1 MEMGS
6 QNRMSGQ
13 NGRLHSEHVT
23 PEALYPELKRVAVF
37 AELTL
42 ENLAC
47 LGPLDVIR
55 AEAGAEI
62 VSTAA
67 SPRAFWALL
76 EGEIRVV
83 RKEADGTV
91 AKLVVFTDG
100 ESFGEMPILM
110 GSDPGG
116 TAQALRESRLV
127 RFDEEAFWQL
137 MFSCPRVRSA
147 VLGNMARRLE
157 AYQAFSLQREKLA
170 SLGTMAAGLM
180 HELNNPGT
188 AALRAASQM
197 RANLRRLQ
205 QISLRFTRRPMNGP
219 QIACMVDLQEKA
231 LRQNCCRSL
240 STLEQADREDAL
252 AAWLEKAGV
261 ENGWRLAPVL
271 TSMEIDQAT
280 LQCAQ
285 EAFTGPQLSD
295 MLNWLE
301 ALISS
306 SLLVGTIE
314 ESIARVTDLVMAVKR
329 FSYGGKGGSQALDVH
344 ESLRS
349 AMVILMHKLKSKG
362 IQLRK
367 EFGAALPLLEEA
379 GAGLSQ
385 VWINLLD
392 NAIDASPEGG
402 TIAVRTWGD
411 DERVSVAIADQGAG
425 ISPDDQKRIF
435 EPFYTT
441 KPAGM
446 GTGLGLEIVRRI
458 VVTQMEGEI
467 RLESAPGATEFVVE
481 LPLHRARTVAASP
494 PL

>member
-1 MEMGS
+1 MIE
-6 QNRMSGQ
+6 
-13 NGRLHSEHVT
+13 HSEKLRSERVA
-23 PEALYPELKRVAVF
+23 PEVLYPELKRVVVF
-37 AELTL
+37 EELTQ
-42 ENLAC
+42 ENLVC
-47 LGPLDVIR
+47 LGPLEVVR
-55 AEAGAEI
+55 AQPGAE
-62 VSTAA
+62 VM
-67 SPRAFWALL
+67 SPTSSRAFWALL
-76 EGEIRVV
+76 EGEVRVV
-83 RKEADGTV
+83 RKEADGSV

-116 TAQALRESRLV
+116 TVEAMRESRLV

-147 VLGNMARRLE
+147 VMGNMARRLE

-180 HELNNPGT
+180 HELNNPAS

-197 RANLRRLQ
+197 RENLRRLQ
-205 QISLRFTRRPMNGP
+205 EISLRKSREPMNAA
-219 QIACMVDLQEKA
+219 QMECVIELQEKA
-231 LRQNCCRSL
+231 LRADCCRTL
-240 STLEQADREDAL
+240 STLEQADREDTL
-252 AAWLEKAGV
+252 ANWLDKAGV
-261 ENGWRLAPVL
+261 ANGWRLAPVL
-271 TSMEIDQAT
+271 ASMEMDPVT
-280 LQCAQ
+280 LACARD
-285 EAFTGPQLSD
+285 AFTGTQLSD

-306 SLLVGTIE
+306 AQLVGTIE

-329 FSYGGKGGSQALDVH
+329 FSYSGKNGCQALDVH

-349 AMVILMHKLKSKG
+349 AMVILLHKLKSKG

-367 EFGAALPLLEEA
+367 EFGSALPLIEDA
-379 GAGLSQ
+379 GVGLSQ

-402 TIAVRTWGD
+402 TITVRTWAD
-411 DERVSVAIADQGAG
+411 DQRILVAIADQGPG
-425 ISPDDQKRIF
+425 IAPADQKRIF

-441 KPAGM
+441 KAPGS

-481 LPLHRARTVAASP
+481 LPLHRTCTVP
-494 PL
+494 V